1 MMLEWENLE
10 HWIERLGDQRGE
22 LVRAT
27 LERVA
32 DAPPDTDLVH
42 RLCAE
47 TLAAAEIVA
56 SCAGAAPDELP
67 AAVRDYVESC
77 GVPDEELVR
86 IAFRA
91 VERVGLQRPEHDDAL
106 VDLEERLGAILSA

>member
-1 MMLEWENLE
+1 MLEWEHLE
-10 HWIERLGDQRGE
+10 SWIERLGEERGE

-27 LERVA
+27 LQRVV
-32 DAPPDTDLVH
+32 DAPPDVDLVH

-67 AAVRDYVESC
+67 PAIREYVETC
-77 GVPDEELVR
+77 GVPDEELVL

-91 VERVGLQRPEHDDAL
+91 VERVGLQRPEHDDGL